1 MLSISLTF
9 VSGQGNFFHSRV
21 WLHLKFFSYV
31 CVTST
36 HCLQWQELFRA
47 GCFQHLLSHWDGA
60 HLIRIASSGRLATAL
75 ATAQAAAAAED
86 GIPALKQGNLGC
98 DS

>member
-9 VSGQGNFFHSRV
+9 VSGQGNFFHIRV
-21 WLHLKFFSYV
+21 WFNSFPNSVLPV
-31 CVTST
+31 RIACA
-36 HCLQWQELFRA
+36 LQWQELFRA

-75 ATAQAAAAAED
+75 ATAEAAAAAED

>member
-21 WLHLKFFSYV
+21 WLHLFLFVSYL

-36 HCLQWQELFRA
+36 YALPAVART
-47 GCFQHLLSHWDGA
+47 CFQHLLSHWDGA

-75 ATAQAAAAAED
+75 ATAEAAAAAED
-86 GIPALKQGNLGC
+86 GIPALKQGNL
-98 DS
+98 